1 MESESYTIRIQ
12 NSTHHN
18 SNSIP
23 NHADWDSTIDI
34 NQKQFRI
41 QLSLESDS
49 ESFFDSDSRVWI
61 APGLNHFPVII
72 MLVCKINMFLKSD
85 KHNSVVYLLSYFYVI
100 NFVWFSGYKKLLGNW
115 NVLLIVL
122 FESTIVLFESTRN
135 VFKYISPKRNVLVL
149 KYFRGG
155 KYLYLYLSTDLSSL
169 TDYPWVSRILAIS
182 QGSRPGDTMLTDI
195 CESHGMLWSGNTNF
209 LHAD

>member
-1 MESESYTIRIQ
+1 MESESYTITIQ

-18 SNSIP
+18 SIP
-23 NHADWDSTIDI
+23 NHSDWDSTIDI
-34 NQKQFRI
+34 NQNQFRI
-41 QLSLESDS
+41 QLSLESES

-122 FESTIVLFESTRN
+122 
-135 VFKYISPKRNVLVL
+135 KYILKVLGMYL
-149 KYFRGG
+149 STFPQKGMYLYKFKYFRDG
-155 KYLYLYLSTDLSSL
+155 KYLYLSTFKVLLPGSAIECKKIFGKRLDVHARML
-169 TDYPWVSRILAIS
+169 RIVNVIVLLL
-182 QGSRPGDTMLTDI
+182 GTVF
-195 CESHGMLWSGNTNF
+195 ESW
-209 LHAD
+209 

>member
-1 MESESYTIRIQ
+1 MESESYTITIQ
-12 NSTHHN
+12 NSNHHN

-23 NHADWDSTIDI
+23 NHSDWDSTIDI

-41 QLSLESDS
+41 QLSLESES
-49 ESFFDSDSRVWI
+49 EPFFDSDSRVWI

-100 NFVWFSGYKKLLGNW
+100 NLVWFSGYKKLLGNW

-122 FESTIVLFESTRN
+122 
-135 VFKYISPKRNVLVL
+135 KYIFKVLGM
-149 KYFRGG
+149 YFSTFPQKGM
-155 KYLYLYLSTDLSSL
+155 YLYLSTF
-169 TDYPWVSRILAIS
+169 VV
-182 QGSRPGDTMLTDI
+182 
-195 CESHGMLWSGNTNF
+195 ESTCTCT
-209 LHAD
+209 